1 MTRIKTLSTIAMTFF
16 ASLSFMACQKQTPSE
31 SKEATN
37 LSTNAQPIKLAY
49 VEVDSIMTR
58 YQFATEYAAVLK
70 KKMETIQSTLNNKGL
85 ALQKDVAD
93 FQNKIQQGSITQEQA
108 TAMQSALQKKQAQ
121 LQNLQESLTAQY
133 QEMQDT
139 YNKSLHDSIQHFLAS
154 FNQSYKYDLIISK
167 SGDNILLGN
176 SKMDITDEVIKGLN
190 KRYKGGVEDK

>member
-58 YQFATEYAAVLK
+58 YQFATEYADVLK

-139 YNKSLHDSIQHFLAS
+139 YNKALHDSIQHFLAS

>member
-1 MTRIKTLSTIAMTFF
+1 M
-16 ASLSFMACQKQTPSE
+16 Q
-31 SKEATN
+31 ATAERVV
-37 LSTNAQPIKLAY
+37 S
-49 VEVDSIMTR
+49 S
-58 YQFATEYAAVLK
+58 
-70 KKMETIQSTLNNKGL
+70 
-85 ALQKDVAD
+85 
-93 FQNKIQQGSITQEQA
+93 TQEQA

-139 YNKSLHDSIQHFLAS
+139 YNKALHDSIQHFLAS

-176 SKMDITDEVIKGLN
+176 SKMDITDKVIKGLN

>member
-1 MTRIKTLSTIAMTFF
+1 M
-16 ASLSFMACQKQTPSE
+16 
-31 SKEATN
+31 
-37 LSTNAQPIKLAY
+37 
-49 VEVDSIMTR
+49 EVDSIMTR

-139 YNKSLHDSIQHFLAS
+139 YNKALHDSIQHFLAS

-176 SKMDITDEVIKGLN
+176 SKMDITSAKGISNTPCRISGTSNDLVGFPIPWKKEAVVICTP
-190 KRYKGGVEDK
+190 

>member
-139 YNKSLHDSIQHFLAS
+139 YNKALHYSKQHFLAS
-154 FNQSYKYDLIISK
+154 FNQSYKNDLIISK
-167 SGDNILLGN
+167 IGDNILLGN

-190 KRYKGGVEDK
+190 KRYKGGVKDK

>member
-139 YNKSLHDSIQHFLAS
+139 YNKALYFFTGTLAS
-154 FNQSYKYDLIISK
+154 CAIAKAEMPANAKTNINLFITCHLIKKTI
-167 SGDNILLGN
+167 
-176 SKMDITDEVIKGLN
+176 
-190 KRYKGGVEDK
+190 

>member
-139 YNKSLHDSIQHFLAS
+139 YNKALHASIQHFLAS

>member
-70 KKMETIQSTLNNKGL
+70 KKMETIQSTTKDLLSKKTWLTSKTKSNKVVSPKNRPRQCSRL
-85 ALQKDVAD
+85 CKRNRPNFRICKKALPH
-93 FQNKIQQGSITQEQA
+93 SIRKCRIHTIKPCMIPYSISLPVSTKA
-108 TAMQSALQKKQAQ
+108 TSM
-121 LQNLQESLTAQY
+121 T
-133 QEMQDT
+133 
-139 YNKSLHDSIQHFLAS
+139 
-154 FNQSYKYDLIISK
+154 
-167 SGDNILLGN
+167 
-176 SKMDITDEVIKGLN
+176 
-190 KRYKGGVEDK
+190 

>member
-139 YNKSLHDSIQHFLAS
+139 YNKALHDSIHHFLAS
-154 FNQSYKYDLIISK
+154 FNQSYKYDLIIRK

>member
-121 LQNLQESLTAQY
+121 LQNLQESRTAQY

-139 YNKSLHDSIQHFLAS
+139 YNKALHDSIQHFLAS

>member
-139 YNKSLHDSIQHFLAS
+139 YNKALDDSIQHFLAS
-154 FNQSYKYDLIISK
+154 FNKSYKYDLIISK